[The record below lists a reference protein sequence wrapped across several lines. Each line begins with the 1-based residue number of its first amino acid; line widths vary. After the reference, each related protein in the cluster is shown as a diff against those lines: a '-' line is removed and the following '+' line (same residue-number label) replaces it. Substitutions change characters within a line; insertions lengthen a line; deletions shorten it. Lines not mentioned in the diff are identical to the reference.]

1 MPKKKDNYLPKS
13 TQAATRSR
21 RHSHTDDTIEEIQC
35 QISIFSK
42 GKREIASKETT
53 TKL

>member
-1 MPKKKDNYLPKS
+1 MPKKRQLLAQIDTSGHALTP
-13 TQAATRSR
+13 